1 MVVAEKL
8 GMTLSELGERMT
20 PEELWLWSV
29 FYELR
34 TQEEKAAQEKAM
46 RRRR

>member
-1 MVVAEKL
+1 MIVAEKL
-8 GMTLSELGERMT
+8 GMTLSELGQRMT

-34 TQEEKAAQEKAM
+34 AEEEKAALEKAK
-46 RRRR
+46 RRR

>member
-1 MVVAEKL
+1 MLVAEKL

-20 PEELWLWSV
+20 EEELVLWSA
-29 FYELR
+29 FYQFRNE
-34 TQEEKAAQEKAM
+34 EEKAAIDKA